1 MNAVSSSRS
10 GRWRHALLPV
20 AVLVLVGGSRPV
32 VSQVPAAAD
41 WIAWSS
47 TDTSQACVDSRVFAS
62 DLSRRLGDDAASV
75 ARRIGA
81 RLTVTITGPSQ
92 AVEPG
97 RVARWSGEIVFAS
110 ATGATVGRR
119 SFHLDVA
126 SCPPVIEALLLAA
139 AVYMTNPAPTPP
151 PPELTSPPDPTERAP
166 AVAAPPTAPT
176 PAAAATPSVAASTA
190 STAPPMTADR
200 DRRWTLGALGG
211 ALVGT
216 GDVPRGSW
224 GIEASVLARYAAGPK
239 LFLGASFWPE
249 QRVLGN
255 DGAGTAIRLVMARAG
270 LCAFEVRWTS
280 RAVAICPALEVGRLA
295 AEGIGV
301 DTAFAQERWRFAM
314 DVGVVLT
321 QRLSGAWTVGL
332 EGRLVAPFNR
342 NRITVAD
349 PAGNSSD
356 LFRASPLGASGQLT
370 IGYWPEWR

>member
-1 MNAVSSSRS
+1 MP
-10 GRWRHALLPV
+10 L
-20 AVLVLVGGSRPV
+20 AVLVLVGRSLPV
-32 VSQVPAAAD
+32 ASQIPAAAE
-41 WIAWSS
+41 WIAWRS
-47 TDTSQACVDSRVFAS
+47 TDTSQACDDSRVFAS
-62 DLSRRLGDDAASV
+62 DLGRRLGDDAAIV

-81 RLTVTITGPSQ
+81 RLIVTITGPSGPSQ

-97 RVARWSGEIVFAS
+97 TAARWSGEIVFAS

-126 SCPPVIEALLLAA
+126 SCLPVIEALSLAA
-139 AVYMTNPAPTPP
+139 AIYLANPAPTPP
-151 PPELTSPPDPTERAP
+151 PPEPTSPPNPAERAR
-166 AVAAPPTAPT
+166 AVAAQPIPLT
-176 PAAAATPSVAASTA
+176 PAVAATPSVSASTASTA
-190 STAPPMTADR
+190 STAPAMTEDR
-200 DRRWTLGALGG
+200 THRWTLGAMGG
-211 ALVGT
+211 ALLGM

-239 LFLGASFWPE
+239 LFLGVSFWPE
-249 QRVLGN
+249 RRVLGN

-270 LCAFEVRWTS
+270 LCAFEARWTS
-280 RAVAICPALEVGRLA
+280 RAVTICPALEVGRLA

-301 DTAFAQERWRFAM
+301 DTAFSQERWRFAM

-370 IGYWPEWR
+370 IGYWPESR